1 MKKDRTR
8 FETVDQYLA
17 NLPLDVRPAVELL
30 RGTIRKAAPNAEEV
44 ISYDMPAVKQGNI
57 LVYYAALKQHIGF
70 YPTST
75 PIRVFKKELAPY
87 KTSKGAIQFPIG
99 KKIPKALVRKIVKFR
114 IHEVEGNRERPR
126 VRRKK

>member
-1 MKKDRTR
+1 MMKDRAR

-17 NLPLDVRPAVELL
+17 TLPRDVRREVELL

-44 ISYDMPAVKQGNI
+44 ISYNMPAVKQGNI

-75 PIRVFKKELAPY
+75 PIRVFKKELAQY
-87 KTSKGAIQFPIG
+87 KTSKGAIQFPLG
-99 KKIPKALVRKIVKFR
+99 KKIPKTLVRTIVKFR
-114 IHEVEGNRERPR
+114 VREVESGRERPR